1 MSNRASE
8 IHAGLKHPVIDGDG
22 HWLEPVPVF
31 LEYLREVSGAQSVDR
46 MRALWQRTHV
56 WYHSTWSQR
65 QHDRTRRS
73 NWWGVTSK
81 TLDKATAL
89 LPALLNERLPELGID
104 FALIYPS
111 LGLAFNGVAQDDL
124 RRAAARAYNKMTVDM
139 FAPYAARFAPVAI
152 IPMHT
157 PEESDRGTRIRR
169 RHAGLPSD
177 HAQGKPGASHPECSG
192 GHRREESRVVRRW
205 RGPRQ

>member
-1 MSNRASE
+1 MTIKNRAAE

-31 LEYLREVSGAQSVDR
+31 LEYLREVGGAQSVDR
-46 MRALWQRTHV
+46 MRALWQRTHA
-56 WYHSTWSQR
+56 WYRSTWSER

-104 FALIYPS
+104 FALIYPNVS
-111 LGLAFNGVAQDDL
+111 
-124 RRAAARAYNKMTVDM
+124 TV
-139 FAPYAARFAPVAI
+139 I
-152 IPMHT
+152 
-157 PEESDRGTRIRR
+157 
-169 RHAGLPSD
+169 LL
-177 HAQGKPGASHPECSG
+177 
-192 GHRREESRVVRRW
+192 
-205 RGPRQ
+205 